1 MRLCAPFDVAT
12 SPAFFTVPYLSLLLR
27 SEFLRSYMIL
37 VIQVGGLSA
46 ECNFSLPSNLKIG
59 HYEMKSNF
67 WAIENIY
74 YLFNILKML
83 FALSCGAIISFSNR
97 LSCPT

>member
-1 MRLCAPFDVAT
+1 
-12 SPAFFTVPYLSLLLR
+12 
-27 SEFLRSYMIL
+27 MIL

-46 ECNFSLPSNLKIG
+46 EGNFSLPSNLKIG

-74 YLFNILKML
+74 YSFNILKML